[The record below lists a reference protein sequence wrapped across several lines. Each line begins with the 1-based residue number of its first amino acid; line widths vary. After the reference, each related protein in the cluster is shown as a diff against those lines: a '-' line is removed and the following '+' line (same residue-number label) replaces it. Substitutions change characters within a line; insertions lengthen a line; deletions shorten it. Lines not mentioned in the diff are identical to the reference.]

1 MLTRLKINGFK
12 NLVDVDVSFGP
23 FTCIAGANGV
33 GKSNLFDAITFL
45 SALADK
51 PLMEAALS
59 VRSEGGRSGDL
70 KSIFHRAGA
79 TTVSEIKLEAEMLIP
94 VSGVDDLG
102 QEARAAITFLHY
114 VLVLAAEASGL
125 CIRRE
130 ELTHITLGDA
140 RGHLPFPHSPA
151 WRRSVVQGRRTSPFI
166 STEVRDGVTYIKL
179 HQDLGKDYKGGGRPR
194 YHVAEKLPRTVLSN
208 VNAAES
214 STAVLA
220 RREMQ
225 SWRLLQLEPSA
236 LRSPDFFTVP
246 RSIATNGAH
255 MPATLARLAK
265 LDVNPTLG
273 RISPLPAGSEE
284 DQKEA
289 LYARVANR
297 LAELIE
303 GVGSIRVDVDERRE
317 LLTLM
322 LEDRSG
328 TEHEAR
334 SLSDG
339 TLRFLAL
346 AILESDFEARGVL
359 CMEEPENGI
368 HPERISAMLRLLQN
382 LAVDPM
388 ISVDD
393 DNPLRQ
399 VIVNTHSPIVAGQVP
414 DASLLLVLPQTL
426 QRDGRPVTIPVFRWL
441 PGTWRAQTWPQVPTV
456 ALGQLISYLSPV
468 DPAPS
473 LDLPDAALR
482 TQEMRR
488 PVTRVID
495 RNDVQQWL
503 PFSQPANS

>member
-1 MLTRLKINGFK
+1 MLTRLKVNGFK

-33 GKSNLFDAITFL
+33 GKSNLFDAVTFL
-45 SALADK
+45 SALSEK

-59 VRSEGGRSGDL
+59 VRSEGGRSTDL
-70 KSIFHRAGA
+70 RSIFHRVGDQ
-79 TTVSEIKLEAEMLIP
+79 TTEEMTLEAEMLIP
-94 VSGVDDLG
+94 ASGVDDLG
-102 QEARAAITFLHY
+102 QEAKAAITFLKY
-114 VLVLAAEASGL
+114 LLKLGMGPSGL
-125 CIRRE
+125 CIRQE

-140 RGHLPFPHSPA
+140 KSRLPFPHSLA
-151 WRRSVVQGRRTSPFI
+151 WRRSVVEGRRTSPFI
-166 STEVRDGVTYIKL
+166 STERRDGVTYIKL

-194 YHVAEKLPRTVLSN
+194 SHVAEKLPRTVLSN

-236 LRSPDFFTVP
+236 LRSPDLFTAP
-246 RSIATNGAH
+246 RSIATSGEH
-255 MPATLARLAK
+255 LPATLARLAR
-265 LDVNPTLG
+265 LNINPALG
-273 RISPLPAGSEE
+273 RDSSQPSDSE
-284 DQKEA
+284 DHQTEA

-303 GVGSIRVDVDERRE
+303 GVGSVRVDVDERRE

-322 LEDRSG
+322 LRDRGG

-346 AILESDFEARGVL
+346 AILESDSDARGVL

-368 HPERISAMLRLLQN
+368 HPERISAMLRLLQD

-388 ISVDD
+388 LPVDPE
-393 DNPLRQ
+393 NPLRQ
-399 VIVNTHSPIVAGQVP
+399 VIVNTHSPVVASEAP
-414 DASLLLVLPQTL
+414 DDSLLVVLPQTL
-426 QRDGRPVTIPVFRWL
+426 RREGQLVTIPMFRWL
-441 PGTWRAQTWPQVPTV
+441 PETWRAQAFPQVPTV
-456 ALGQLISYLSPV
+456 PLGQLISYLSPI
-468 DPAPS
+468 DSTPPRN
-473 LDLPDAALR
+473 LPEVR
-482 TQEMRR
+482 GQEKRR
-488 PVTRVID
+488 PETRVID
-495 RNDVQQWL
+495 RKDIQQWL
-503 PFSQPANS
+503 PFGPAARS